1 VWLYVT
7 DFLQVQVCHLFN
19 GGKGFADTLQTR
31 SLQCVKRLFLAERLS
46 QICVAEHVPAYR
58 MYAKERSSRALFL
71 HFDENRRFVCQ
82 GVVLD
87 CELFNHFG
95 ELCDD
100 SAPDYSRAKS
110 GCTQPKRLVFRQL
123 VVIRARNVDGV
134 CKSGCIVE
142 MLWCLTLCCASVST
156 QIVKPTTPAN

>member
-1 VWLYVT
+1 
-7 DFLQVQVCHLFN
+7 
-19 GGKGFADTLQTR
+19 
-31 SLQCVKRLFLAERLS
+31 
-46 QICVAEHVPAYR
+46 
-58 MYAKERSSRALFL
+58 MYAKERSNCAFFL
-71 HFDENRRFVCQ
+71 HLDENRRFVCQ

-123 VVIRARNVDGV
+123 VFIRARNVDGV

-142 MLWCLTLCCASVST
+142 MLWYVTFVDASMNRVAMRR
-156 QIVKPTTPAN
+156 ANRLQLGVGRKLG